1 MEDGVSHT
9 RLDPDN
15 GERFQRLRAEL
26 GVTTF
31 GLNLVVLAPG
41 QRSRIHRHAR
51 QEEVY
56 LVLEGELALAL
67 EGAHDERTFGE
78 GELVRVAP
86 GVRRQLTNRRPQ
98 RLVLLALG
106 GANEH
111 DSRDGEA
118 YASWEQ
124 VESTSPAETPFPD
137 DVPVAPA

>member
-1 MEDGVSHT
+1 MEDGVT
-9 RLDPDN
+9 LGRLDPDS

-31 GLNLVVLAPG
+31 GLNLIVLAPG
-41 QRSRIHRHAR
+41 QAGRIHRHER

-56 LVLEGELALAL
+56 LVLEGELALVI
-67 EGAHDERTFGE
+67 EGDERRLGA

-106 GANEH
+106 GTTEH
-111 DSRDGEA
+111 AGRDGAA
-118 YASWEQ
+118 YASWDATEAR
-124 VESTSPAETPFPD
+124 SPQELPPSA
-137 DVPVAPA
+137 DVAVDPA